1 MKQSKSDLA
10 SLIIRASLGTILLS
24 HGLLK
29 LLIFTPAGTVAFF
42 ESLGLPSIIAY
53 LTISGEIALGIALIL
68 GILPRISAALSLP
81 ILFGASWVH
90 ASNGW
95 LFSNQGGG
103 WEFPVLLIVLA
114 VSVIVRGNDDFNINT
129 VLKNGLKL

>member
-1 MKQSKSDLA
+1 M
-10 SLIIRASLGTILLS
+10 G
-24 HGLLK
+24 
-29 LLIFTPAGTVAFF
+29 V
-42 ESLGLPSIIAY
+42 
-53 LTISGEIALGIALIL
+53 ALIL

-114 VSVIVRGNDDFNINT
+114 VSVIVRGNDDFNIKT
-129 VLKNGLKL
+129 VLKNGLTV

>member
-1 MKQSKSDLA
+1 MKHSKSDLA

-53 LTISGEIALGIALIL
+53 LTISGEVALGVALIL

-114 VSVIVRGNDDFNINT
+114 VSVIVRGNDDFNIKT
-129 VLKNGLKL
+129 VLKNGLTL

>member
-1 MKQSKSDLA
+1 MKHSKSDLA

-53 LTISGEIALGIALIL
+53 LTISGEVALGVALIL
-68 GILPRISAALSLP
+68 GILTRISAALSLP

-114 VSVIVRGNDDFNINT
+114 VSVIVRGNDDFNIKT
-129 VLKNGLKL
+129 VLKNGLTL